1 MTTEVDADRWRQ
13 LAILATAMV
22 LSMSTWFST
31 AAVLPQLRVELDLSS
46 ATSSLLAIAVQLGF
60 VAGAVLSAL
69 FNLADRVPARRLV
82 LFGSIGAAL
91 ANALLLVADGL
102 PFAVQSRFL
111 VGVALAGVYPPA
123 LKAMSA
129 WFVRGRGLALGVMV
143 GALTMGSALPHLLR
157 SFGSPR
163 WQIVI
168 GLTSG
173 LTLLGGVIAGRVA
186 RDGPFVFPSAKFEP
200 GQVRMVLVNRRVM
213 LASLG
218 YFGHMWELY
227 AMWAWIGVFY
237 ADVLPTRPAAAA
249 LATFA
254 AIAVGAIGSVVG
266 GLISDRSSRT
276 TAAGLAMSLSG
287 AMALVVGFTVER
299 PVLAVTLGLVW
310 GFWVVADSAQFST
323 IITEV
328 ADQRF
333 VGTALTV
340 QLAFGFVLTVFT
352 IFLVPWVRD
361 LSNWGFAFLLLAPGP
376 FLGVAAMAR
385 LSRQPPSDPAQTSG
399 PQDQVF
405 VSPFF

>member
-1 MTTEVDADRWRQ
+1 MTTEPDADRWPQ
-13 LAILATAMV
+13 LTILAIAMV

-31 AAVLPQLRVELDLSS
+31 AAVLPQLRVELELSS
-46 ATSSLLAIAVQLGF
+46 TTSSLLAIAVQLGF
-60 VAGAVLSAL
+60 VAGALVSAT
-69 FNLADRVPARRLV
+69 FSLADRIPPRRMV
-82 LFGSIGAAL
+82 LLGSIGAAL

-111 VGVALAGVYPPA
+111 VGAALAGVYPPA

-129 WFVRGRGLALGVMV
+129 WFVRGRGFALGVMV
-143 GALTMGSALPHLLR
+143 GALTLGSALPHLLR
-157 SFGSPR
+157 SIGSPR
-163 WQIVI
+163 WQVVI

-173 LTLLGGVIAGRVA
+173 LTLLGGLIADRVA
-186 RDGPFVFPSAKFEP
+186 RDGPHVFPSAPFDP
-200 GQVRMVLVNRRVM
+200 AQIRMVLTNRRVM

-237 ADVLPTRPAAAA
+237 AEVLPDRPAAAA

-254 AIAVGAIGSVVG
+254 AIAVGAVGSVVG

-276 TAAGLAMSLSG
+276 MAAGLAMALSG

-299 PVLAVTLGLVW
+299 PVLAVSLGLVW

-340 QLAFGFVLTVFT
+340 QLALGFVLTVFT

-361 LSNWGFAFLLLAPGP
+361 LSSWGVAFLLLVPGP

-385 LSRQPPSDPAQTSG
+385 LARQPVPETDRRTDASEPA
-399 PQDQVF
+399 F